1 MIMNKYLRQ
10 NALLKEKRIGSRAS
24 NTDDMI
30 DKQFYLVSSTIT
42 IDVDNSVMTVPFIE
56 GDPFAFPDPI
66 ADIPFVDGTKF
77 ETEEIYQLFL
87 KDYDAT
93 NFFATLRLVINAA
106 KADGICILINSSL
119 VNISV
124 ERQEQ
129 GFLIDIIF
137 NIKDL

>member
-30 DKQFYLVSSTIT
+30 DKQFYLVSSTVT
-42 IDVDNSVMTVPFIE
+42 IDTDNSTFSDVEV
-56 GDPFAFPDPI
+56 FPPHAI
-66 ADIPFVDGTKF
+66 LTSGIKF
-77 ETEEIYQLFL
+77 EVEEIYQLFL

-93 NFFATLRLVINAA
+93 NFLFALRLVIQAA
-106 KADGICILINSSL
+106 KDDGICILINDEL

-129 GFLIDIIF
+129 GFLIDITF